1 MAGGSERVQ
10 QPAERR
16 LQIPL
21 TQFMTLILATV
32 LAASLFNF
40 AMTTVK
46 SYRLRHVEAELRA
59 AIQAEEEEHERLLAR
74 KAFVESERYQRQLAH
89 EMGLYGPRERPIVLI
104 VPPDKQETFAESDP
118 VFRPGRKLEKPY
130 WQQWWDLFF
139 GEDDLKALHP

>member
-1 MAGGSERVQ
+1 MQ

-32 LAASLFNF
+32 LAASVFNF
-40 AMTTVK
+40 ALTTVK
-46 SYRLRHVEAELRA
+46 SYRLRYVEAELRA
-59 AIQAEEEEHERLLAR
+59 AIRAEQEEHQRLLAR
-74 KAFVESERYQRQLAH
+74 KAFIESERYQRQLAH
-89 EMGLYGPRERPIVLI
+89 EMGLYDNQERPLVLI
-104 VPPDKQETFAESDP
+104 IPAGQESDYKETDP

-139 GEDDLKALHP
+139 GEDILEEINP